1 MVLVVPVPVLVL
13 VLVAPEREP
22 ALADSPQPAAG

>member
-1 MVLVVPVPVLVL
+1 MVLVVPVPVL